1 MRVMAGKAKYHHGS
15 LRAALLAAALEMLEA
30 EGLAQLSLRKV
41 AGKIGV
47 SHAAPAHHF
56 PTFGHLLTAL
66 AAVGYQ
72 RFDASMKKARGR
84 AARDPAA
91 QMRAGEEG
99 YLDFALANR
108 ALFRLMF
115 DATLLDWTDADL
127 MAASCPP
134 REQLRE
140 ICAPAAARHGF
151 KNESQRLELE
161 YLVWSQIHG
170 RAHLLIDGKFAPVDR
185 DRDLGKRGAALDLAA
200 LLFG

>member
-1 MRVMAGKAKYHHGS
+1 MRAMAGKAKYHHGS
-15 LRAALLAAALEMLEA
+15 LRAALIAAALEMLEA
-30 EGLAQLSLRKV
+30 EGLSQLSLRRV

-66 AAVGYQ
+66 AAVGFE
-72 RFDASMKKARGR
+72 RFDAAMKKARTR

-91 QMRAGEEG
+91 QMRAGQKG
-99 YLDFALANR
+99 YLDFALAHP

-115 DATLLDWTDADL
+115 NATLLDWTDADL

-140 ICAPAAARHGF
+140 ICAPAAAKHGL
-151 KNESQRLELE
+151 KNESQLLELE
-161 YLVWSQIHG
+161 HLVWSQIHG
-170 RAHLLIDGKFAPVDR
+170 RAHLLIDRKFAETDR
-185 DRDLGKRGAALDLAA
+185 DSEHGKRGASLDLAA
-200 LLFG
+200 LLFR